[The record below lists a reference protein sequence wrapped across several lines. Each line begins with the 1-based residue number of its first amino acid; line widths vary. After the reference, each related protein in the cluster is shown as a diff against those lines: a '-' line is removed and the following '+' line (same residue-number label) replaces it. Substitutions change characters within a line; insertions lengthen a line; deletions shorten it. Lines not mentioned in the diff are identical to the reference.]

1 MTTLGIVTSV
11 VHFWWLLT
19 WHWEDFS
26 KYLSA
31 KIGSRCRPQ
40 GTPSQAFQ
48 YQVGKDSVES
58 GAWVESWFCRPQGD
72 IGHLAFLCPKLLGY
86 NVENTLLLSN
96 FVTSE
101 SVSELV

>member
-1 MTTLGIVTSV
+1 M
-11 VHFWWLLT
+11 
-19 WHWEDFS
+19 
-26 KYLSA
+26 
-31 KIGSRCRPQ
+31 
-40 GTPSQAFQ
+40 
-48 YQVGKDSVES
+48 ES